1 MQFRTFPLAVNVNP
15 PPFFICA
22 MFSSYLLAIS
32 SNNANVIFPSMKE
45 KTSAFVLRGLRH
57 RTFLFGMSKKY
68 MPMASAK
75 ISGPGGW
82 RGGGWRGGWGRQGQ
96 KWTRKKSSF
105 ASVERKTKE
114 GTLNRSWGTESDFLF
129 FFSECQ
135 YKHLHIQA
143 SLQDL
148 SLVPRSVYINPN
160 TSKTLPFRSLVM
172 AKAEIKQ
179 YGWIKAATGDL
190 NFTHHWSLCIF
201 DSS

>member
-1 MQFRTFPLAVNVNP
+1 MQYRTFPLAVNVNP
-15 PPFFICA
+15 PPFFYMCHVL
-22 MFSSYLLAIS
+22 FLSTGYL
-32 SNNANVIFPSMKE
+32 
-45 KTSAFVLRGLRH
+45 
-57 RTFLFGMSKKY
+57 
-68 MPMASAK
+68 
-75 ISGPGGW
+75 
-82 RGGGWRGGWGRQGQ
+82 QQ
-96 KWTRKKSSF
+96 QRKCDLP
-105 ASVERKTKE
+105 VYERKDKCFCVKRTKTQNIPFWNEQEIYAHGKCKYLWPWGLE
-114 GTLNRSWGTESDFLF
+114 GWWLEWGLGKAGTEIDKKKKFFCFSGEKNQGRDSEPVLGNRVWFSF